1 MARNN
6 RWSNH
11 RLHTACG
18 RLSAIEYFQDRGAFF
33 KSIHGT
39 LNHILLVDRYYLDAL
54 RGKQPH
60 GGSLSRE
67 LHPDL
72 SGLTHAQQEVD
83 GELIAF
89 CDELAEPSLATVVAW
104 VSGDGQRCSDPVH
117 VVLAHLFLHQ
127 IHHRGQVHNML
138 SLAGAK
144 APQLDEFLL
153 SQDAA
158 LREQETCDLGLKR

>member
-11 RLHTACG
+11 RLHTVCG
-18 RLSAIEYFQDRGAFF
+18 RVSAIEYFRDRGAFF
-33 KSIHGT
+33 NSIHGT

-54 RGKQPH
+54 RGKQPKA
-60 GGSLSRE
+60 GSLSRE
-67 LHPDL
+67 LYPDL
-72 SGLTHAQQEVD
+72 SGLGHAQQEAD
-83 GELIAF
+83 EGMIRF
-89 CDELAEPSLATVVAW
+89 CDELPEASLTAVIEW
-104 VSGDGQRCSDPVH
+104 IGSDGKLCSDPIH

-158 LREQETCDLGLKR
+158 LREQEICDLGLKR

>member
-11 RLHTACG
+11 RLHTVCG
-18 RLSAIEYFQDRGAFF
+18 RLSAIEYFRDRGAFF

-54 RGKQPH
+54 RRKQPEA
-60 GGSLSRE
+60 GSLSRE
-67 LHPDL
+67 LYADL
-72 SGLTHAQQEVD
+72 HGLRNAQQEVD
-83 GELIAF
+83 GELIGF
-89 CDELAEPSLATVVAW
+89 CELAEPSLATVVEW
-104 VSGDGQRCSDPVH
+104 VSSDRKRCSDPVH

-144 APQLDEFLL
+144 G
-153 SQDAA
+153 AA
-158 LREQETCDLGLKR
+158 AR